1 MRKKITI
8 KISLGLLVL
17 ITLIVCGC
25 SSAMTAPQ
33 AEGKTMAVKKEGVSL
48 SSSGA
53 SGGAGVGMLV
63 LWKVSD
69 YKMGPNPVWGEKE
82 ARAMIFKPLDIT
94 ETAITFDGKTCGNV
108 TFKKETLKA
117 KEGLAFAFHTTPQTL
132 GIADEAV
139 DVITSTCDL
148 PGFDRYLHL
157 KDGRVVIYLNGVFFY
172 FKPKV
177 NY

>member
-1 MRKKITI
+1 MRKKIAI
-8 KISLGLLVL
+8 KLSLGLLVL

-33 AEGKTMAVKKEGVSL
+33 AEGKKMAVKNEKSP
-48 SSSGA
+48 SSPGT
-53 SGGAGVGMLV
+53 AGVGMRV

-69 YKMGPNPVWGEKE
+69 YKIGPNPVWGEKE

-117 KEGLAFAFHTTPQTL
+117 KEVLASAFHTTPQTL
-132 GIADEAV
+132 GIADEVV
-139 DVITSTCDL
+139 DVIKSTCDL

-157 KDGRVVIYLNGVFFY
+157 KDGRLVIYLNGVFFY
-172 FKPKV
+172 LKPKV